1 MRGETRERE
10 RRGVKCRERA
20 LQGGGGSNKPSPLF
34 YRGTAP
40 VLNIPGPSP
49 VTSSSEEEEDLE
61 HDMEEEQEEEK
72 EASRKRKRA

>member
-1 MRGETRERE
+1 MQGK
-10 RRGVKCRERA
+10 GPS
-20 LQGGGGSNKPSPLF
+20 GGGGSNKPSPLF

-61 HDMEEEQEEEK
+61 HDMEEEKEEKK

>member
-1 MRGETRERE
+1 MTYICKANETHMH
-10 RRGVKCRERA
+10 VWIIIY
-20 LQGGGGSNKPSPLF
+20 SPLF